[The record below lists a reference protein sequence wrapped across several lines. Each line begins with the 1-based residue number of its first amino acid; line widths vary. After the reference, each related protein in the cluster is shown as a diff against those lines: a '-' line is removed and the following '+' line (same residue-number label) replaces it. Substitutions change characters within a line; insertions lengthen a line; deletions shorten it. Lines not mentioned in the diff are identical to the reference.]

1 MTQPALLKHMATMS
15 DVTRCRVLR
24 LLARQELTVS
34 ELCSVLQLPQS
45 TVSRHLKALLDDD
58 WITSRRDGTSRFYG
72 MTAADL
78 EPDARSLWGLIQEQV
93 GESAVAVQDD
103 ARVDGVLASRRSKAR
118 EFFSSAAGEWDH
130 LRDDLFGRS
139 FHLHALLGL
148 LDHRWT
154 VGDLGCGTG
163 LVTATV
169 APFVER
175 VIAVDGSNEMLAT
188 ACERLGAT
196 DNVDVR
202 QGELEALPVPD
213 GTLDA
218 ALLVLVLHYVPDVAR
233 VLGEVARVLKPGG
246 KLLIVDMLPHE
257 REEFQQQMGHVWLGF
272 SEPQLQRFLS
282 HAGLS
287 CSRYQ
292 ALPTD
297 PEVKGPALFAATA
310 TRGGG
315 SDN

>member
-1 MTQPALLKHMATMS
+1 MSQPAILKHMATMS

-58 WITSRRDGTSRFYG
+58 WITSRRDGTSRFYELP
-72 MTAADL
+72 AADL
-78 EPDARSLWGLIQEQV
+78 APDARSLWTLIEAQLN
-93 GESAVAVQDD
+93 GSPLAVQDD
-103 ARVDGVLASRRSKAR
+103 ARVDGVLASRRSKVR

-130 LRDDLFGRS
+130 LRDELFGRS
-139 FHLHALLGL
+139 FHLHSLLGL
-148 LDHRWT
+148 LGEGWI

-163 LVTATV
+163 LVTATI

-175 VIAVDGSNEMLAT
+175 VIAVDGSNEMLST
-188 ACERLGAT
+188 ARERLGAT

-202 QGELEALPVPD
+202 QGELELLPIPER
-213 GTLDA
+213 TLDV
-218 ALLVLVLHYVPDVAR
+218 ALLVLVLHYVPDVPR

-246 KLLIVDMLPHE
+246 KVLIVDMLPHE
-257 REEFQQQMGHVWLGF
+257 REEYQQQMGHVWLGF

-282 HAGLS
+282 HAGLEN
-287 CSRYQ
+287 SRYQ
-292 ALPTD
+292 ALPSD

-310 TRGGG
+310 TRSLG
-315 SDN
+315 